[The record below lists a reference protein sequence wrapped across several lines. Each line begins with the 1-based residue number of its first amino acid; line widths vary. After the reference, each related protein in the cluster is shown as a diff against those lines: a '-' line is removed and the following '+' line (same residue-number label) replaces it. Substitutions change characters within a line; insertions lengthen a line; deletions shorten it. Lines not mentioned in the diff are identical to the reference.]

1 MLQLE
6 AQHCLQAA
14 PGCCRSAMEM
24 DEAARLEEELAN
36 IKKERDDLETKRASC
51 TRRPATSKPGAGR

>member
-1 MLQLE
+1 M
-6 AQHCLQAA
+6 HCA
-14 PGCCRSAMEM
+14 CRSAMEM

-51 TRRPATSKPGAGR
+51 TRRPLRVNPKPQLRSRTLSWS